1 MNKSFEV
8 WSDALVDDWTYDFSW
23 RKNGSFYLP
32 SDFEIVLI
40 GSPTESLCANFKKI
54 NEESLEGS

>member
-8 WSDALVDDWTYDFSW
+8 WSDALVDDWTYDFTW

-40 GSPTESLCANFKKI
+40 GSPTESLFANF
-54 NEESLEGS
+54 